1 VTRESAAIRNLCCKA
16 VASQPRVR
24 GIVEAAT
31 QGLARRVD
39 EIIVAVGRTRRVADG
54 ITEDPHVRAV
64 LLGLARGALSRENRV
79 F

>member
-24 GIVEAAT
+24 GIVEAAI

-39 EIIVAVGRTRRVADG
+39 EIIMAVRRTRRVADG
-54 ITEDPHVRAV
+54 ITEDPHVRADTEHITKCS
-64 LLGLARGALSRENRV
+64 LSLEIS
-79 F
+79 